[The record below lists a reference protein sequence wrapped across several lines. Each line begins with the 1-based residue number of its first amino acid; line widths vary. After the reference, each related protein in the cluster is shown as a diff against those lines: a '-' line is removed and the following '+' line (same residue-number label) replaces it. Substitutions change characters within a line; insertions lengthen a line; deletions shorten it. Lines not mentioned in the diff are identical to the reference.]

1 MYGKPDLLLQIENE
15 HYKDK
20 SRTLNFD
27 PIDTFW
33 IHFIFCLIKRFHFIL
48 YTNSLFHWILMQYE
62 VENSKRIIFHDG
74 EEWEAIVEVY

>member
-27 PIDTFW
+27 PIDTF
-33 IHFIFCLIKRFHFIL
+33 
-48 YTNSLFHWILMQYE
+48 
-62 VENSKRIIFHDG
+62 
-74 EEWEAIVEVY
+74 